1 MKDHTKIETDEQLKE
16 ALGFQ
21 LVNPAITNP
30 IEKLITTAQFYR
42 AYLEA
47 HAEKADDPQAELA
60 KIHELTLAD
69 LLQDI
74 TTMVKP
80 TFVLTGFGKMLGTLA
95 QDANSVVPAFCRF
108 KNCVLNKKT
117 GAYEYDD
124 ETIASLTR
132 VVIAWY
138 ASAKSAELSASI
150 EAKNKNLAVL
160 KKDAKANAKAIES
173 EEKKISV
180 IKKNIEMYTN
190 MLALVNE
197 PSFDLADG
205 FIAAY
210 NNNEDPNH
218 MYALKVYKDI
228 IYTYGYENMNITE
241 LERDSLL
248 LNVQQHIGIILN
260 MFNSEA
266 GKQEEYDEKNLIK
279 FDATP
284 VEEPADGKGKN
295 A

>member
-1 MKDHTKIETDEQLKE
+1 
-16 ALGFQ
+16 
-21 LVNPAITNP
+21 
-30 IEKLITTAQFYR
+30 
-42 AYLEA
+42 
-47 HAEKADDPQAELA
+47 
-60 KIHELTLAD
+60 
-69 LLQDI
+69 
-74 TTMVKP
+74 MVKP
-80 TFVLTGFGKMLGTLA
+80 TFVLAGFGKMLGTLA

-108 KNCVLNKKT
+108 KNCVHNKKT

-138 ASAKSAELSASI
+138 ASAKAAELSASI

-180 IKKNIEMYTN
+180 NKKNIEMYTN

-197 PSFDLADG
+197 PSFDLANG
-205 FIAAY
+205 FIGAY
-210 NNNEDPNH
+210 NNAEDPNH

-241 LERDSLL
+241 LEHDSLL

-260 MFNSEA
+260 LFNSDM
-266 GKQEEYDEKNLIK
+266 GKMDDYSEKNLIA
-279 FDATP
+279 FESAP
-284 VEEPADGKGKN
+284 EEKPDGDGEGKN